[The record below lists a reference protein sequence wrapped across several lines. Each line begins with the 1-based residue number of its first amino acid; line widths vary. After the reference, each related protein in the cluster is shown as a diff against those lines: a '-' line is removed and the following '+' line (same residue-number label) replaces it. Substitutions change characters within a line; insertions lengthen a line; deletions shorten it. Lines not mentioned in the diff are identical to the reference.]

1 MSSFVI
7 SQSVS
12 DISFNMINFLNLAE
26 QAEATTNQPKGR
38 LPGLLQ
44 AKQALQQ
51 SDHATLQYVAGRICN
66 NPARWM
72 LSDDTVQFVT
82 NLIQACPVQMG
93 KKLLICFQKIWTD
106 HQVISDKLVSKIIVA
121 FVQRQIY
128 ATNKLVLQAVKKQPF
143 LFLTSPL
150 LYAILSCQ
158 QGQKDALEDLKQG
171 LLSIFGQLSKSNFK
185 KIQET
190 TESYTAFSETIHLLT
205 AQTSVASNA
214 NRGIARFLRNI

>member
-1 MSSFVI
+1 
-7 SQSVS
+7 
-12 DISFNMINFLNLAE
+12 MINFLDLAE
-26 QAEATTNQPKGR
+26 QAEAKTSQPTGR
-38 LPGLLQ
+38 LPFLAQ
-44 AKQALQQ
+44 AKQALQH
-51 SDHATLQYVAGRICN
+51 SDDATLQYIAGRICN

-72 LSDDTVQFVT
+72 SSDDKVQFVT
-82 NLIQACPVQMG
+82 NLILACPMQMG

-106 HQVISDKLVSKIIVA
+106 HQVISDRLVSKIVVA

-158 QGQKDALEDLKQG
+158 QGQKDALEDLKLG

-185 KIQET
+185 KIQES

-205 AQTSVASNA
+205 AQTRVASTA